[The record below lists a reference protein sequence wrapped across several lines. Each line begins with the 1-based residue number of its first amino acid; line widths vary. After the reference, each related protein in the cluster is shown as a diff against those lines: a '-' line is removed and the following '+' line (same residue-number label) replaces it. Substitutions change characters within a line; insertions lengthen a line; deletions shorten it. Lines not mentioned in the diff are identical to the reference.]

1 MSWVAIAT
9 WGVWLVGIYLA
20 CGFVF
25 AVGFLFVF
33 RGVDRIDPSAREG
46 TWGFRLA
53 VLPGVTALWPLF
65 ARRWRR
71 SRSEPPVESNAH
83 RRAAE
88 RLGAGD

>member
-1 MSWVAIAT
+1 MSGMSIAV
-9 WGVWLVGIYLA
+9 WGVRVAGLYLA

-25 AVGFLFVF
+25 AIAFLFVF

-53 VLPGVTALWPLF
+53 VLPGVAALWPLF

-71 SRSEPPVESNAH
+71 GTSEPPVESTAH
-83 RRAAE
+83 RRAAA
-88 RLGAGD
+88 RAGGGD

>member
-9 WGVWLVGIYLA
+9 WGVRLAGIYLA

-25 AVGFLFVF
+25 AVAFLFVL

-53 VLPGVTALWPLF
+53 VLPGVAALWPLF

-71 SRSEPPVESNAH
+71 GTIEPPVESNAH
-83 RRAAE
+83 RRAAA
-88 RLGAGD
+88 RGGGSD